1 MSGAIAAKM
10 DLASSPGSDRF
21 AGLKDI
27 PICALQFVGL
37 DIIGTSCNF
46 VVAFTTIPNT

>member
-1 MSGAIAAKM
+1 M
-10 DLASSPGSDRF
+10 DLASSPGSYGF

-46 VVAFTTIPNT
+46 IVAFTTIPNT